1 LGGLF
6 GSSNHHTTPKDLD
19 VSMPFGSSVTSATAS
34 MRADYGNLSVLMM
47 MIIKQSFS
55 GTQTMWKISQAPR
68 EALDQVSPGMG
79 GQLATLSGLLARC
92 GGDEFG
98 PLDRRRRPPP
108 SFANAYCYWYT
119 SDFFLGN
126 PFSPNFAIKEEYSAE
141 IPPFAEENLLADFS
155 RKTCFLR
162 KIRSIVLYS

>member
-1 LGGLF
+1 
-6 GSSNHHTTPKDLD
+6 
-19 VSMPFGSSVTSATAS
+19 MPFGSSVTSATAS

-108 SFANAYCYWYT
+108 PLLQLRT
-119 SDFFLGN
+119 VTGTQVIFFLGN

-162 KIRSIVLYS
+162 KIWSIVLYS